1 MDMEQLFK
9 LIGALEFIAETEMYG
24 ADLSSQ
30 IFAMELKI
38 KQYRNPNYQATGEYV
53 GVTYDTKKMK
63 DLIFYI
69 KNILANQGKEEQ
81 KVNEIEKK
89 INEFRGNKYV
99 NTRNITN
106 RDTANYGGSRK
117 RLSNKNK
124 SKKSKSKKSKSKK
137 SKTHKRK
144 H

>member
-1 MDMEQLFK
+1 MNMEQLFK
-9 LIGALEFIAETEMYG
+9 LIGALENIANTEVYG
-24 ADLSSQ
+24 TDLSSQ

-53 GVTYDTKKMK
+53 GVTYDTKKME

-69 KNILANQGKEEQ
+69 KNILANQGKEKQ
-81 KVNEIEKK
+81 KVDEIEKK

-99 NTRNITN
+99 NTGNITDVQ
-106 RDTANYGGSRK
+106 RGTPNYGGSRK

-124 SKKSKSKKSKSKK
+124 SKKSKSKKSK
-137 SKTHKRK
+137 THKRK